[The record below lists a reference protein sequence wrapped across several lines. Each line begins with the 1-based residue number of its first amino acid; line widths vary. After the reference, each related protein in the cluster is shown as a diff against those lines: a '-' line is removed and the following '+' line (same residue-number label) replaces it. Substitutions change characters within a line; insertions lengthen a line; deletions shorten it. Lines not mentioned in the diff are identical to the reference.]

1 MHSTIETTG
10 QPLGA
15 SLGLVGGEATGTSNP
30 LVLPDL
36 GGTPVPVVD
45 LMLEPVP
52 NQVVGLVDARVGAC
66 GDLFNMVARDGG
78 RRIPNGSL
86 VEVGRLAPRLLQDRR
101 SRVPLRLSWG
111 FEVRDRG
118 LREWCD

>member
-1 MHSTIETTG
+1 
-10 QPLGA
+10 
-15 SLGLVGGEATGTSNP
+15 
-30 LVLPDL
+30 
-36 GGTPVPVVD
+36 
-45 LMLEPVP
+45 MLESFP
-52 NQVVGLVDARVGAC
+52 NQMAGLVDARVGAC
-66 GDLFNMVARDGG
+66 GDLFNMVARDGD

-118 LREWCD
+118 LRKWCDRAVGVDTHVLDTPGDDLGVTALVDAPISDVVFE